1 MDKLTQKVL
10 EQLKKRGLYEQNI
23 EDLDTDD
30 EDLDDNFDDES
41 SDDEESNDEDQKDEF
56 QSVNDGTE
64 EQFCEMVCKLLHSQT
79 QVHVFHLGVTGSGSY
94 AAHKALQGYYEG
106 IDGLVDGLI
115 ESYQGKYGLLKSYKS
130 FKIQGFKSIKSTIQ
144 YLESLN
150 EMIEENRDCCDDSFI
165 QNQIDTVQELLF
177 STLYKLKYLS

>member
-1 MDKLTQKVL
+1 M
-10 EQLKKRGLYEQNI
+10 
-23 EDLDTDD
+23 DTDD

-130 FKIQGFKSIKSTIQ
+130 FKIQSFKSIKSTIQ

>member
-1 MDKLTQKVL
+1 
-10 EQLKKRGLYEQNI
+10 
-23 EDLDTDD
+23 
-30 EDLDDNFDDES
+30 
-41 SDDEESNDEDQKDEF
+41 
-56 QSVNDGTE
+56 
-64 EQFCEMVCKLLHSQT
+64 
-79 QVHVFHLGVTGSGSY
+79 
-94 AAHKALQGYYEG
+94 
-106 IDGLVDGLI
+106 LVDGLI

>member
-10 EQLKKRGLYEQNI
+10 DQLKKRGLYEQNI

-30 EDLDDNFDDES
+30 DDTDDNFDDES

-94 AAHKALQGYYEG
+94 AAHKALQV
-106 IDGLVDGLI
+106 IMR
-115 ESYQGKYGLLKSYKS
+115 ES
-130 FKIQGFKSIKSTIQ
+130 
-144 YLESLN
+144 
-150 EMIEENRDCCDDSFI
+150 MDW
-165 QNQIDTVQELLF
+165 
-177 STLYKLKYLS
+177 